1 MDIRKIYAI
10 WKKQIKDT
18 LKNKEILIQFV
29 MFPVLAAI
37 MTNSINIDGMPK
49 NYFVSLFATMYIG
62 MAPLTAMAAIISE
75 EKERGTL
82 RVLLM
87 SNVKAGEYLIGAGG
101 YVLMICT
108 FGALF
113 FGMIGGFR
121 GAELAGFVL
130 AMCVGILISLLLGAA
145 IGVKSRSQ
153 MAATS
158 IAVPTM
164 MVLSFLPMLAS
175 FNDKVAKV
183 SKYIFSQ
190 QCNKIMEGIGV
201 HGAGTQSIVIIGINF
216 LLVIVL
222 FVFLYRKYGLE

>member
-18 LKNKEILIQFV
+18 LKNKEVLLQFV
-29 MFPVLAAI
+29 MFPVLTAI
-37 MTNSINIDGMPK
+37 MQGSINIEGMPK
-49 NYFVSLFATMYIG
+49 NYFISLFATMYIG

-101 YVLMICT
+101 YVFMICS
-108 FGALF
+108 FGAVF
-113 FGMIGGFR
+113 FGVLGGFR
-121 GAELAGFVL
+121 GAELVGFVL

-175 FNDKVAKV
+175 FNDKVARV

-190 QCNKIMEGIGV
+190 QCSKIMEGIGV
-201 HGAGTQSIVIIGINF
+201 HGAGTESMVIIGVNF

>member
-1 MDIRKIYAI
+1 MDIRKIFAI

-37 MTNSINIDGMPK
+37 MTKSINIDGMPK

-87 SNVKAGEYLIGAGG
+87 SNVKAGEYLIGTGG

-113 FGMIGGFR
+113 FGVIGGFR

-130 AMCVGILISLLLGAA
+130 AMCVGILLSLLLGAA
-145 IGVKSRSQ
+145 IGVKSKSQ

-158 IAVPTM
+158 IAVPAM

-201 HGAGTQSIVIIGINF
+201 HRAGTESMVILGVNF
-216 LLVIVL
+216 LLVVVL
-222 FVFLYRKYGLE
+222 FVFLYRRYGLE

>member
-1 MDIRKIYAI
+1 MDMRKIYAI
-10 WKKQIKDT
+10 WKKQVKDT

-29 MFPVLAAI
+29 MFPLLTAVMMGSMHI
-37 MTNSINIDGMPK
+37 EGMPE
-49 NYFVSLFATMYIG
+49 NYFLSLFATMYIG
-62 MAPLTAMAAIISE
+62 MAPLTAMASIISE

-87 SNVKAGEYLIGAGG
+87 SNVKAGEYLIGTGG
-101 YVLMICT
+101 YVLMICSL
-108 FGALF
+108 GALF
-113 FGMIGGFR
+113 FGFLGDFR
-121 GAELAGFVL
+121 GADLAGFVL

-145 IGVKSRSQ
+145 IGVKSKGQ

-158 IAVPTM
+158 IVVPVM

-190 QCNKIMEGIGV
+190 QCSDIMGGIGI
-201 HGAGTQSIVIIGINF
+201 HAPGTESIVIIGVNF
-216 LLVIVL
+216 LLVMLL
-222 FVFLYRKYGLE
+222 FTFCYRKYGLE